1 VSTPIRGRDP
11 ARKERILS
19 AAADLVA
26 QRGYHATGM
35 AEIGAAAGITGSGIY
50 RHFDSKSALLVALL
64 DRVIDDLLATA
75 AGIVDQGGDQ
85 WTVLRQLVRD
95 QVRFAVEDRELLT
108 VYVDEI
114 RHLPDDDRRR
124 LRRKQRRYVEEWV
137 TVLGELRPQ
146 LPESEARTLVHAA
159 VGTIQSARHHDS
171 GVPVDRLKT
180 LLTEAAITVLTLRP
194 DAAVSSGGRPDSS
207 LFPRGIA

>member
-1 VSTPIRGRDP
+1 VTAPIRGRDP

-75 AGIVDQGGDQ
+75 ARTVEQDGDQ
-85 WTVLRQLVRD
+85 STIMRRLVRD

-114 RHLPDDDRRR
+114 RYLPDADRRR

-137 TVLGELRPQ
+137 TVLGELRPE

-159 VGTIQSARHHDS
+159 VGTIQSARNHDS
-171 GVPVDRLKT
+171 GVPVDRLKDV
-180 LLTEAAITVLTLRP
+180 LTEAAITVLNLRP
-194 DAAVSSGGRPDSS
+194 DAAVPAGDHLSGSVP
-207 LFPRGIA
+207 PP

>member
-11 ARKERILS
+11 ARKERILT

-75 AGIVDQGGDQ
+75 ARIVEQGGDQ
-85 WTVLRQLVRD
+85 WAVLRELVRD

-137 TVLGELRPQ
+137 MVLGELRPE
-146 LPESEARTLVHAA
+146 LPENEARTLVHAA
-159 VGTIQSARHHDS
+159 VGTIQSARNHDS
-171 GVPVDRLKT
+171 GVPVERLTT
-180 LLTEAAITVLTLRP
+180 LLTEAAVAVLNLRP
-194 DAAVSSGGRPDSS
+194 DPAAASEDHLSGPAS
-207 LFPRGIA
+207 PRGVA